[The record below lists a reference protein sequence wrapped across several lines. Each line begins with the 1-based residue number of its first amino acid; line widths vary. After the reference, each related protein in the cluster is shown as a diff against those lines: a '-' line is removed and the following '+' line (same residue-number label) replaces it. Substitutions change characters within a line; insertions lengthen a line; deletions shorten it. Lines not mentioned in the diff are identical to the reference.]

1 MKTIKLYSLLVFFT
15 PFFILLI
22 LFLGIVTLFRIRASI
37 VKQLA
42 NIYEDIILRN
52 AGFISKEQKDFF
64 DNLLEIAVHTSLI
77 SWISLLVSLLP

>member
-64 DNLLEIAVHTSLI
+64 DNLFEIAVHTSLI
-77 SWISLLVSLLP
+77 SWISLLVLLLP

>member
-77 SWISLLVSLLP
+77 SWISLLVLLLP